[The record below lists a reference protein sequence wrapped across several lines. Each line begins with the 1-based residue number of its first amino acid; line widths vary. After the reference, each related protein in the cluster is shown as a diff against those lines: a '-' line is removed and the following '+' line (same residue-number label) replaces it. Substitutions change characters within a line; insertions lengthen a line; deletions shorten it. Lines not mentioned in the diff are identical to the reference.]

1 MGEEQD
7 ITLELE
13 LYDATVNL
21 GIEVD
26 DIDSSI
32 LDGAVAAA
40 NAGAARA
47 EAAADRAE
55 AAAAV
60 SEDDHLTAA
69 ADHTIA
75 AADHDTAH
83 TDHLSAMTASGRAF
97 LDHQTAVADHGIA
110 QSDHETAAADHET
123 AAADHAAVVPAT
135 ARAEAAAAAAEH
147 MVDIKQGPEGPHGV
161 GFDSVSSEQDG
172 TVVITLT
179 SGDTI
184 TIDINHAHPQYPK
197 YVFCENQAA
206 YDAIT
211 VKEDD
216 TFYVIPQT
224 S

>member
-13 LYDATVNL
+13 LYDATLNL
-21 GIEVD
+21 GIEVA

-40 NAGAARA
+40 NAGAA
-47 EAAADRAE
+47 RAE

-135 ARAEAAAAAAEH
+135 ERAEAAAAAAEH
-147 MVDIKQGPEGPHGV
+147 MVDIKQGPEGPQGV
-161 GFDSVSSEQDG
+161 GFGSVSSAEDG

-179 SGDTI
+179 NGDKI

-197 YVFCENQAA
+197 YVLCESQAD

-211 VKEDD
+211 EKEDD
-216 TFYVIPQT
+216 TFYVIPQQ

>member
-21 GIEVD
+21 GIEVA

-60 SEDDHLTAA
+60 SEDDHLTAV

-75 AADHDTAH
+75 AADHDTAY
-83 TDHLSAMTASGRAF
+83 TDHRRAQADAGHAF
-97 LDHQTAVADHGIA
+97 LDHQTAVADHETA
-110 QSDHETAAADHET
+110 QSDHETAEADHQT
-123 AAADHAAVVPAT
+123 AAADHAEVVPAT

-147 MVDIKQGPEGPHGV
+147 MVDIHQGPQGEPGV
-161 GFDSVSSEQDG
+161 GFGSVSSAEDG

-179 SGDTI
+179 NGDTI

-197 YVFCENQAA
+197 YVFCESQEA

-216 TFYVIPQT
+216 TFYVIPQQ